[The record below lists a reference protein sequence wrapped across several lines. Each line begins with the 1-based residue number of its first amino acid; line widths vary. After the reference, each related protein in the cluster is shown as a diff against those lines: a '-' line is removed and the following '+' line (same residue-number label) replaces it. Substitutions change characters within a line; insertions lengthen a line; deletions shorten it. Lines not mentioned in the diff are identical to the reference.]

1 MATSWSR
8 FYFVYDI
15 ALVVTM
21 IIEAVFQTYGEV
33 CKDSGSLEE
42 YEREMM

>member
-1 MATSWSR
+1 MATSWNG

-21 IIEAVFQTYGEV
+21 RTEAVFQTYGEV
-33 CKDSGSLEE
+33 WKDSGSLEE

>member
-1 MATSWSR
+1 MATSWNG

-15 ALVVTM
+15 ALVVTT
-21 IIEAVFQTYGEV
+21 ITEAVFQTYGEV

>member
-15 ALVVTM
+15 ALVVTG
-21 IIEAVFQTYGEV
+21 ITEAGFQTYGEV

>member
-1 MATSWSR
+1 MATSWNG

-21 IIEAVFQTYGEV
+21 RTEAVFQTYGEV
-33 CKDSGSLEE
+33 CKDSGSLKE

>member
-1 MATSWSR
+1 MATSWNG

-15 ALVVTM
+15 ALVVIVIT
-21 IIEAVFQTYGEV
+21 EAVFQTYGEV

-42 YEREMM
+42 YEREMT

>member
-15 ALVVTM
+15 ALVVTG
-21 IIEAVFQTYGEV
+21 ITEAVFQTYEEV

>member
-1 MATSWSR
+1 MATSWSG

-15 ALVVTM
+15 ALVVTR
-21 IIEAVFQTYGEV
+21 ITEAVFQTYGEV
-33 CKDSGSLEE
+33 CKDSGLLEE

>member
-15 ALVVTM
+15 ALVVTR
-21 IIEAVFQTYGEV
+21 ITEAAFQTYGEV

>member
-15 ALVVTM
+15 ALVVTR
-21 IIEAVFQTYGEV
+21 ITETVFQTYGEV

>member
-21 IIEAVFQTYGEV
+21 ITKTVFQTYGEV

>member
-15 ALVVTM
+15 ALVVTGLT
-21 IIEAVFQTYGEV
+21 EGVFVSFGEV